1 MQEALRGAPLG
12 EPPLQRIEAMRGVDH
27 LLRELCSNNCRMEVQ
42 VHHKRDS
49 RLDLLLPLTLVL
61 AYSHPKGSVQQ
72 IFKAVEICP
81 PKGAVP

>member
-1 MQEALRGAPLG
+1 MQEVHRGAPLG

-42 VHHKRDS
+42 VHHKKDFQ
-49 RLDLLLPLTLVL
+49 LDLLLLQTLVL
-61 AYSHPKGSVQQ
+61 VSSHPKGSVPQL
-72 IFKAVEICP
+72 FKAVEICP